1 MIIADE
7 NVEKYW
13 IDLLRNL
20 NYMVYSIREEHSGI
34 SDTEVISVVKGKKGI
49 LLTEDKDFGE
59 LVFAHSFRDISII
72 FFRYDQ
78 PQYDSIEKQLL
89 SAIQLYHDSDIT
101 VFITVTKNKTRIRRL

>member
-13 IDLLRNL
+13 IDLLRSL
-20 NYMVYSIREEHSGI
+20 NYRVFAVGEENPGI
-34 SDTEVISVVKGKKGI
+34 SDSEIIVVVKNNKGI

-72 FFRYDQ
+72 FLRYNQ
-78 PQYDSIEKQLL
+78 PLYDTVEKQLL
-89 SAIQLYHDSDIT
+89 SAIALYHDSDIP
-101 VFITVTKNKTRIRRL
+101 VFVTVTKNKTRVTRL

>member
-13 IDLLRNL
+13 IDLLRSFRFQ
-20 NYMVYSIREEHSGI
+20 VYSIREEHPGI
-34 SDTEVISVVKGKKGI
+34 SDTEIIGIVKNRKGI

-72 FFRYDQ
+72 FLRYDQ
-78 PQYDSIEKQLL
+78 PIYNTVEKQLL
-89 SAIQLYHDSDIT
+89 SAIEMYHDSEMP
-101 VFITVTKNKTRIRRL
+101 VFVTVTKNKTRVTRL